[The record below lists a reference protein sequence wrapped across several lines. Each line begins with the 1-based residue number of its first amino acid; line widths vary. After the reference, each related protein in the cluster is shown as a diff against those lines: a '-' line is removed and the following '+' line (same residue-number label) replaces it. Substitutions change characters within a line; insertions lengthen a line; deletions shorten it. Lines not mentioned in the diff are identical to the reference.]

1 MFQMLSLSKQ
11 RKCSPF
17 LKLCLGDQT
26 KHTKI
31 YYRIVHFYYLKC
43 FQILLKRKG
52 NARLF
57 SNFVRVTLPQ
67 SWRGAG
73 WRKGQTVF
81 LPGRGQRRNLDFS
94 MRLQL
99 LIQFVFFILFNET
112 SILSPQNLHFDSVRH
127 GAARG
132 RMKKH
137 W

>member
-11 RKCSPF
+11 RNCPSF

-26 KHTKI
+26 KETKM

-43 FQILLKRKG
+43 FQLLLKRKG

-57 SNFVRVTLPQ
+57 PNFVRATLPQ
-67 SWRGAG
+67 SWRGASR
-73 WRKGQTVF
+73 RKGQPVLFTRSRAEAEFRLQDETSTTDIICVF
-81 LPGRGQRRNLDFS
+81 L
-94 MRLQL
+94 
-99 LIQFVFFILFNET
+99 NET
-112 SILSPQNLHFDSVRH
+112 SILSPQNLDFDSVRH

-132 RMKKH
+132 SIKKH